1 MIWTFSM
8 IPALATEAEKEV
20 INRIFIEAA
29 EGFELKCGRQYDF
42 GTAAL
47 PLYQTTELN
56 KLQPKKSKN
65 VNK

>member
-1 MIWTFSM
+1 M

-29 EGFELKCGRQYDF
+29 EGFELQCGGQYDF

-47 PLYQTTELN
+47 PSYQTTELN